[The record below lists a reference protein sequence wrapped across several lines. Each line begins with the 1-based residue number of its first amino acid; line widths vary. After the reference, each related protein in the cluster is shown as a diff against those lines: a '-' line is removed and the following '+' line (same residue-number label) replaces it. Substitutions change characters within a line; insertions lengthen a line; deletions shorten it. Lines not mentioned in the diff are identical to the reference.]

1 MTKEIQEFERLKK
14 LYNSGEVLLLGAD
27 DLYNIVIGS
36 GLVAKDTV
44 DLALAV
50 AKAPPF
56 DILSDIIYFKTG
68 QVNAGPLLAE
78 AYAGLQLTEAT
89 QVSNVQRVTCYPQNK
104 PRPKKITK
112 KTPKKQILITC
123 SEIGGLQFDEFFSR
137 NTTRKHL
144 ARFFR

>member
-14 LYNSGEVLLLGAD
+14 LYNSGEVLLLDAD

-50 AKAPPF
+50 VKAPPF
-56 DILSDIIYFKTG
+56 DTLSDIIYFKTG

-104 PRPKKITK
+104 PRPKKTTK
-112 KTPKKQILITC
+112 KTPKKQTLITC

>member
-14 LYNSGEVLLLGAD
+14 LYNSGEVLLLDAD
-27 DLYNIVIGS
+27 DLYNIIIGS

-50 AKAPPF
+50 AKVPPF
-56 DILSDIIYFKTG
+56 DTLSDIIYFKTG

-104 PRPKKITK
+104 PRPKKTTK

-123 SEIGGLQFDEFFSR
+123 SEIGGLQFNEFFSR

>member
-1 MTKEIQEFERLKK
+1 MTKEIQEFERLKN

-56 DILSDIIYFKTG
+56 DTLSDIIYFKTG

-104 PRPKKITK
+104 PRPKKTTK

-123 SEIGGLQFDEFFSR
+123 IEIGGLYFDDFFSR

>member
-27 DLYNIVIGS
+27 DLYNIIIGS

-56 DILSDIIYFKTG
+56 DTLSDIIYFKTG

-89 QVSNVQRVTCYPQNK
+89 QVSNVQRVTYYPQNK
-104 PRPKKITK
+104 PRPKKTTK
-112 KTPKKQILITC
+112 KTPKK
-123 SEIGGLQFDEFFSR
+123 
-137 NTTRKHL
+137 
-144 ARFFR
+144 